1 MSMIFIDPERGDPEG
16 MVVIVTWDSIS
27 VEPANDVT
35 LTMLQEAVDG
45 YIERVPLPD
54 DIPVTMWVN
63 EDGISRELPYNQITT
78 KFYRDVWDAKG
89 IDTNNLHLFG
99 TAVFTL
105 SVGGQHSGE
114 DGPIDIDTAYSL
126 AQSLVGA
133 IQVEGPSF
141 EQNGR

>member
-78 KFYRDVWDAKG
+78 RFYRDVWDAKG
-89 IDTNNLHLFG
+89 VDTQNLHLFG

-114 DGPIDIDTAYSL
+114 DGPMDVETAHAL
-126 AQSLVGA
+126 AQEMLGT
-133 IQVEGPSF
+133 QMEGPPS
-141 EQNGR
+141 ERNGF